1 MLSHRPDERGSTTVE
16 VALGL
21 VSLLLATVTGVWL
34 VLVVVLQARIVDTAS
49 EIARQE
55 ARGDRVAVARAEAE
69 APAGA
74 TVERSRDRGL
84 AVVTV
89 RLDARPLGAGPAV
102 PLQARARVLLEPGE
116 R

>member
-1 MLSHRPDERGSTTVE
+1 MTHRPGERGSTTIE

-21 VSLLLATVTGVWL
+21 VSLLLAATAGVWL
-34 VLVVVLQARIVDTAS
+34 VLVVILQARIVDTAS

-55 ARGDRVAVARAEAE
+55 ARGDRAAIARAEAQ

-74 TVERSRDRGL
+74 VVSRDREQGL

-89 RLDARPLGAGPAV
+89 RLAARPLGAGPSV